1 MNHSNIPNLPEQDIQ
16 EGLAQA
22 RVSSRHRYP
31 KILHKPGDEFNKVF
45 NFITRDSYMQ
55 PHLHPGDEKIE
66 EISIVKGHVAI
77 FFFDDSGDVT
87 EILNLKKEG
96 VDSVRVPA
104 FTWHTYV
111 MLTDEVVTYETMMG
125 KYDPMTWKRLAAWA
139 PEETTANSQAYLN
152 SLKKMVS
159 PDIQMPAL

>member
-1 MNHSNIPNLPEQDIQ
+1 MNHSSIPNLTKQEIQ
-16 EGLAQA
+16 EGLALA
-22 RVSSRHRYP
+22 RISSRHRYP

-45 NFITRDSYMQ
+45 NFITLDSYMQ

-66 EISIVKGHVAI
+66 EISLVKGQAAI
-77 FFFDDSGDVT
+77 FFFDDSGGVA
-87 EILNLKKEG
+87 EIFHLKKEG

-125 KYDPMTWKRLAAWA
+125 KYDPMTWKRIAAWA
-139 PEETTANSQAYLN
+139 PEENTAKSQAYLN

-159 PDIQMPAL
+159 T

>member
-1 MNHSNIPNLPEQDIQ
+1 MNHSSIPNLSEQEIQ

-22 RVSSRHRYP
+22 HISSRHRYP
-31 KILHKPGDEFNKVF
+31 KILHKPGDEFNEVF

-66 EISIVKGHVAI
+66 EISLVKGRAAI
-77 FFFDDSGDVT
+77 FFFDNSGDVV
-87 EILNLKKEG
+87 EIHYLKKEG
-96 VDSVRVPA
+96 VDSVSVPA

-125 KYDPMTWKRLAAWA
+125 KYDPMTWKRLATWA
-139 PEETTANSQAYLN
+139 PEENTANSVTYLN
-152 SLKKMVS
+152 ALKKMVS
-159 PDIQMPAL
+159 P

>member
-1 MNHSNIPNLPEQDIQ
+1 MNHSSIPNLSEQEIQ
-16 EGLAQA
+16 EGLEQA

-55 PHLHPGDEKIE
+55 PHLHPEDQKIE
-66 EISIVKGHVAI
+66 EISLVKGRAAI
-77 FFFDDSGDVT
+77 FFFDNSGDVA
-87 EILNLKKEG
+87 EIHYLKKEG

-125 KYDPMTWKRLAAWA
+125 KYDPMTWKRPATWA
-139 PEETTANSQAYLN
+139 PEENTANSLTYLN

-159 PDIQMPAL
+159 T

>member
-1 MNHSNIPNLPEQDIQ
+1 MNHSSTPNLTQQEIQ
-16 EGLAQA
+16 EGLALA
-22 RVSSRHRYP
+22 RISTRHRYP

-66 EISIVKGHVAI
+66 EISIVKGQAAI
-77 FFFDDSGDVT
+77 FLFDDSGDVA
-87 EILNLKKEG
+87 EILHLKREG

-139 PEETTANSQAYLN
+139 PEENTANSQAYLN
-152 SLKKMVS
+152 SLKKIVS
-159 PDIQMPAL
+159 P

>member
-1 MNHSNIPNLPEQDIQ
+1 MNHFTIPNLSEQEIQ

-22 RVSSRHRYP
+22 RSSTRHRFP
-31 KILHKPGDEFNKVF
+31 KILHKPGDELNRVF
-45 NFITRDSYMQ
+45 NFITHDSYMQ

-66 EISIVKGHVAI
+66 EIYLVKGRAAI
-77 FFFDDSGDVT
+77 IFFDDSGGVA
-87 EILNLKKEG
+87 EILHLKKEG

-125 KYDPMTWKRLAAWA
+125 KYDPMTWKRLAAWS
-139 PEETTANSQAYLN
+139 PEENTANSLTYLN
-152 SLKKMVS
+152 SLQKIAS
-159 PDIQMPAL
+159 P

>member
-1 MNHSNIPNLPEQDIQ
+1 MKLSTVPNLTKQEIQ
-16 EGLAQA
+16 EGLALA
-22 RVSSRHRYP
+22 RISSRHRYA

-66 EISIVKGHVAI
+66 EISLVKGQAAI
-77 FFFDDSGDVT
+77 FFFDDSGGVT
-87 EILNLKKEG
+87 EILHLKKEG

-111 MLTDEVVTYETMMG
+111 MLTDEVVTYETMLG
-125 KYDPMTWKRLAAWA
+125 KYDPITWKRIAAWA
-139 PEETTANSQAYLN
+139 PEENTANSQAYLN
-152 SLKKMVS
+152 FLKKMVS
-159 PDIQMPAL
+159 P

>member
-1 MNHSNIPNLPEQDIQ
+1 MNHSSIPNLSEQEIQ
-16 EGLAQA
+16 EGLALA
-22 RVSSRHRYP
+22 RISSRHRYP
-31 KILHKPGDEFNKVF
+31 QILHKPGDEFNKVF

-55 PHLHPGDEKIE
+55 PHLHPEDEKIE
-66 EISIVKGHVAI
+66 EIYLVKGQAAI
-77 FFFDDSGDVT
+77 FFFDESGDVS
-87 EILNLKKEG
+87 EILHLNKEG

-125 KYDPMTWKRLAAWA
+125 RYDPMTWKRLAAWA
-139 PEETTANSQAYLN
+139 PEENTANCQAYLN

-159 PDIQMPAL
+159 P